1 MSRKDGLYIPPS
13 YSPKPYTREEPPQ
26 RPKTVPLQSEQSG
39 SSVSG
44 AFFAGA
50 HNFDVNGGAFH
61 NAAGD
66 INSTVHNDHSVKS
79 DFNNDYKGAAR
90 YNGAHNDYKG
100 SSNYNGAH
108 NDYKGSTNYNGAHST
123 SLFQLGMIVTTEVYV
138 DDFLYNVTYLT
149 FLTVNKFDDQNARRK
164 FLEAA
169 PSRAKPELYSN
180 SEDELVDE
188 RERPEVKYDYME
200 GFRQTRREFHEDF
213 QFQHELGSNRKTSNG
228 ESQRP
233 ATPEEVEEP
242 GAAQL
247 RQCVQKFLAT
257 KFSGKGL
264 MSDLADTLINAD
276 WDRET
281 LAESEWGDVKDVY
294 KGPGWTSPMFV
305 RLRKICREWDM

>member
-1 MSRKDGLYIPPS
+1 MSRNI
-13 YSPKPYTREEPPQ
+13 REEPPQ
-26 RPKTVPLQSEQSG
+26 RPKTAPLQSEQSG

-66 INSTVHNDHSVKS
+66 INSTVHNDHSAKS
-79 DFNNDYKGAAR
+79 DFNNDYRGAAR

-100 SSNYNGAH
+100 SSHYNGAH
-108 NDYKGSTNYNGAHST
+108 NDYKGSTNYNGAHNDFQR
-123 SLFQLGMIVTTEVYV
+123 SLATNL
-138 DDFLYNVTYLT
+138 DDRIKGRLHPPYPGPYAPHINNNGFN
-149 FLTVNKFDDQNARRK
+149 DQNAR
-164 FLEAA
+164 LEDA
-169 PSRAKPELYSN
+169 PRREKPELYSKF
-180 SEDELVDE
+180 EDELVDE

-200 GFRQTRREFHEDF
+200 GFMQTRRESHEDF

-233 ATPEEVEEP
+233 ATPEEEP

-247 RQCVQKFLAT
+247 RQCVEKFLAT
-257 KFSGKGL
+257 RFPGKGL
-264 MSDLADTLINAD
+264 SDLADTLINAG

-281 LAESEWGDVKDVY
+281 LAQSEWGDIKDVY
-294 KGPGWTSPMFV
+294 KGPGWTSPTFV
-305 RLRKICREWDM
+305 RLRTICKQWDM

>member
-1 MSRKDGLYIPPS
+1 MSRNI
-13 YSPKPYTREEPPQ
+13 REEPPQ
-26 RPKTVPLQSEQSG
+26 RPKTAPLQSEQSG

-66 INSTVHNDHSVKS
+66 INSTVHNDHSAKS
-79 DFNNDYKGAAR
+79 DFNNDYRGAAR
-90 YNGAHNDYKG
+90 
-100 SSNYNGAH
+100 YNGAH

-123 SLFQLGMIVTTEVYV
+123 SLFRLGMIVTAECI
-138 DDFLYNVTYLT
+138 LYLYLINVFT
-149 FLTVNKFDDQNARRK
+149 FNISGFDDQNARRK
-164 FLEAA
+164 FRHHSINHCLMPCMASVEDA
-169 PSRAKPELYSN
+169 PRRAKPELYSKF
-180 SEDELVDE
+180 EDELVDE

-200 GFRQTRREFHEDF
+200 GFMQTRRESHEDF

-233 ATPEEVEEP
+233 ATPEEEP

-247 RQCVQKFLAT
+247 RQCVEKFLAT
-257 KFSGKGL
+257 RLPGKGL
-264 MSDLADTLINAD
+264 MSDLADTLINAG

-281 LAESEWGDVKDVY
+281 LAESEWGDVKDAY
-294 KGPGWTSPMFV
+294 KGSGWTSPTFV
-305 RLRKICREWDM
+305 RLRKICKD